1 MKRMIRRSHLLLS
14 TLAIILTAACTTT
27 KVANQPAVPS
37 GAPQQAQP
45 YKVGKPYQVDGVWYY
60 PKVDMDY
67 DETGIASW
75 YGPGFHGQYTANGEI
90 YDQNALT
97 AAHKTLPLPSMVR
110 VTNLDNGRSIE
121 VRVNDRGP
129 FVNGRIIDLTRRDAQ
144 LLGFIDRG
152 TAKVRVQ
159 VMKEESMAL
168 AALASSQG
176 GENAGPKPA
185 AAPSGSVSATPLPP
199 IGKAPAPAAPM
210 PPATQTAALPPPKS
224 VVGQTV
230 APQPDGKVVVQPVRA
245 TNIYIQAGAFTRQSN
260 AQLLTSKLSVFG
272 PVRMLPVQVGNQLF
286 YRVRVGPLANVDQ
299 ADQVLQKVIHS
310 GQTEARIVVD

>member
-1 MKRMIRRSHLLLS
+1 MMSMIRRSHLLLS
-14 TLAIILTAACTTT
+14 ALAVLLLAACSET
-27 KVANQPAVPS
+27 KGTSESLTLPS
-37 GAPQQAQP
+37 APQSPQP

-110 VTNLDNGRSIE
+110 VTNLDNGRSIV

-144 LLGFIDRG
+144 LLDFIGQG

-159 VMKEESMAL
+159 VLKDESQAL
-168 AALASSQG
+168 AAAASLQG
-176 GENAGPKPA
+176 GDNVGPKPA
-185 AAPSGSVSATPLPP
+185 AAPSGTVSATPLPP
-199 IGKAPAPAAPM
+199 IGQSQPAPNQVAAAPA
-210 PPATQTAALPPPKS
+210 QSKS
-224 VVGQTV
+224 VIGQSV
-230 APQPDGKVVVQPVRA
+230 LPKPDGQVLLEPIKT
-245 TNIYIQAGAFTRQSN
+245 TNIYIQAGAFTQQTN
-260 AQLLTSKLSVFG
+260 AQMLTSKLSAFG
-272 PVRMLPVQVGNQLF
+272 PVRMTPVQVGSQLF
-286 YRVRVGPLANVDQ
+286 YRVRVGPMATVDQ
-299 ADQVLQKVIHS
+299 ADQVLQQVIHS

>member
-1 MKRMIRRSHLLLS
+1 MLLL
-14 TLAIILTAACTTT
+14 TAGCSTT
-27 KVANQPAVPS
+27 KVATEQPATP
-37 GAPQQAQP
+37 GAPQQPQP

-60 PKVDMDY
+60 PKVEMDY

-75 YGPGFHGQYTANGEI
+75 YGPGFHGQYTANGEV

-110 VTNLDNGRSIE
+110 VTNLENGRSIE

-144 LLGFIDRG
+144 LLGFIDQG

-159 VMKEESMAL
+159 VMKEESIAL
-168 AALASSQG
+168 AAQASGQG
-176 GENAGPKPA
+176 GENAGPKPV
-185 AAPSGSVSATPLPP
+185 AAPAGAVAATPLPP
-199 IGKAPAPAAPM
+199 IGQPQPPATSATVPAPAT
-210 PPATQTAALPPPKS
+210 PPSKS
-224 VVGQTV
+224 VLGQIV
-230 APQPDGKVVVQPVRA
+230 VPQPDGKVQVQPVSP
-245 TNIYIQAGAFTRQSN
+245 TNIFIQAGAFTRQSN
-260 AQLLTSKLSVFG
+260 AQSLTSKLSAFG
-272 PVRMLPVQVGNQLF
+272 PVRMIPVQVGNQLF
-286 YRVRVGPLANVDQ
+286 YRVRIGPLAGVDQ

>member
-1 MKRMIRRSHLLLS
+1 MMRVIRRSHLVLGTLL
-14 TLAIILTAACTTT
+14 LLLTAGCSTTR
-27 KVANQPAVPS
+27 VATAPATPS
-37 GAPQQAQP
+37 APPQAQP
-45 YKVGKPYQVDGVWYY
+45 YKIGKPYQVDGVWYY

-75 YGPGFHGQYTANGEI
+75 YGPGFHGQYTANGEV

-144 LLGFIDRG
+144 LLGFIDQG

-168 AALASSQG
+168 AAAASSQG
-176 GENAGPKPA
+176 GENAGPKPT
-185 AAPSGSVSATPLPP
+185 AAPSGAVAATPLPP
-199 IGKAPAPAAPM
+199 IGQSQPAPAQPAPT
-210 PPATQTAALPPPKS
+210 PAPSKS
-224 VVGQTV
+224 VIGQV
-230 APQPDGKVVVQPVRA
+230 AVPQPTGQVQLQPVRP

-260 AQLLTSKLSVFG
+260 AQNLTSKLSAFG
-272 PVRMLPVQVGNQLF
+272 PVRMTPVQVGNQLF